1 MEMKTFTALLAEDDD
16 DDLVILKALVEAIG
30 CRGEFKFVNS
40 GNEVLDYLTKQGTYA
55 DVRELPN
62 LIVLDLNISEKWRD
76 TLKKIK
82 SEPVFDRI
90 PVVVLTASV
99 ENGGPQCFD
108 LQADAFVTK
117 RMEFGDYLEAL
128 RSALEPF
135 CKEAMKLPDRST
147 LPKKQAPG

>member
-76 TLKKIK
+76 TLKKLNLSQSLIGF
-82 SEPVFDRI
+82 P
-90 PVVVLTASV
+90 L
-99 ENGGPQCFD
+99 
-108 LQADAFVTK
+108 
-117 RMEFGDYLEAL
+117 
-128 RSALEPF
+128 
-135 CKEAMKLPDRST
+135 
-147 LPKKQAPG
+147 